1 MENKTRNKSFELQP
15 YVLQIENLSD
25 KPILKFDLFNFIE
38 IKNNNNNFDY
48 ESNFNNGNI
57 KITSA
62 NFDIGYKHILK
73 QLEIMPFRVGVT
85 AIVSDDKNQLK
96 NRIIVNNNKDF
107 ITFKKVKLRDDMQ
120 KIRHSEII
128 YSTNDGVIIERIE
141 PKCHFR
147 LYFYPYAK

>member
-57 KITSA
+57 TTI
-62 NFDIGYKHILK
+62 
-73 QLEIMPFRVGVT
+73 
-85 AIVSDDKNQLK
+85 
-96 NRIIVNNNKDF
+96 
-107 ITFKKVKLRDDMQ
+107 
-120 KIRHSEII
+120 
-128 YSTNDGVIIERIE
+128 
-141 PKCHFR
+141 
-147 LYFYPYAK
+147 